1 MVNEQSNY
9 KLVPFFL
16 FLDIER
22 KPEIRSFLI
31 FDPAIYKGNNTLGE
45 KIDTSNINFLKAQLS
60 LDRTV

>member
-22 KPEIRSFLI
+22 KP
-31 FDPAIYKGNNTLGE
+31 DPAIYKGNNTLGE